1 MNEVNVLIA
10 TRKFLEYEARWMK
23 GEYAR
28 KLDGN
33 YCSPLDDDAVQWC
46 AIGAV
51 VHIAGSYKEANHAI
65 HWLSKQMKPTK
76 EVAVTQWQDQP
87 EIIHQD
93 VLDLFDKAITAAE
106 KTHKE
111 WKKELAG

>member
-1 MNEVNVLIA
+1 MNEVNILIA

-33 YCSPLDDDAVQWC
+33 HCSPLDDDAVQWC

-51 VHIAGSYKEANHAI
+51 VHIAGSYKEANHATF
-65 HWLSKQMKPTK
+65 WLTKQMSKKDIT
-76 EVAVTQWQDQP
+76 VTYWQDQL
-87 EIIHQD
+87 ETTHQD
-93 VLDLFDKAITAAE
+93 VLDLFDRAIIAAE
-106 KTHKE
+106 KTHRE

>member
-1 MNEVNVLIA
+1 MNEVNVLIV

-65 HWLSKQMKPTK
+65 FWLNKQVRKHDM
-76 EVAVTQWQDQP
+76 VTAWQDQP
-87 EIIHQD
+87 ETTHQD